1 MAIGLSTYAFFWRS
15 STRVDSPLSLHD
27 MLKQTNELGCKA
39 FQICD
44 YAAVESLTAAE
55 LADLR
60 DTAADLDIA
69 LELGTRG
76 VSPEHLHRY
85 LDLCGQLDAATLRSM
100 LYTATQRPTIE
111 EAVVLL
117 GEAMPAFESQGVTV
131 ALETYE
137 QVPAADL
144 VQVIE
149 GVGSDALGI
158 CLDPANCVAGLEL
171 PHDVVDRAAP
181 YVKNMHIKDF
191 AFTRQAGWVGFTL
204 AGCPLGE
211 GLLDYDEMVAVVD
224 PASRGINQIVEHWL
238 PWQDDAQSTCLLEN
252 QWTEQSVNYLRSK
265 S

>member
-1 MAIGLSTYAFFWRS
+1 MAIGLSTYAFFWRK
-15 STRVDSPLSLHD
+15 LSLQD
-27 MLKQTNELGCKA
+27 MLKQTNELGCNV

-44 YAAVESLTAAE
+44 YPAVESLSAVE

-60 DTAADLDIA
+60 DTAADLGIE

-76 VSPEHLHRY
+76 VQPEHLHRY
-85 LDLCGQLDAATLRSM
+85 LELCNELGATLLRSM
-100 LYTATQRPTIE
+100 LQKADDPVSMLTE
-111 EAVVLL
+111 V
-117 GEAMPAFESQGVTV
+117 MPAFENSGVTV

-137 QVPAADL
+137 QVPTADL
-144 VQVIE
+144 ISVIE
-149 GVGSDALGI
+149 AVDSDALGI

-171 PHDVVDRAAP
+171 PHDVVDRTAP

-191 AFTRQAGWVGFTL
+191 AFSRQAGWVGFTL

-238 PWQDDAQSTCLLEN
+238 PWQDDAETTYLLEN
-252 QWTEQSVNYLRSK
+252 QWTQHSVKYLRSK

>member
-1 MAIGLSTYAFFWRS
+1 MAIGLSTYAFFWRK
-15 STRVDSPLSLHD
+15 LSLHD
-27 MLKQTNELGCKA
+27 MLKQTNELGCTV

-44 YAAVESLTAAE
+44 YPAVESLSTAE

-60 DTAADLDIA
+60 DTAADLGVE

-76 VSPEHLHRY
+76 IAPEHLHRY
-85 LDLCGQLDAATLRSM
+85 LDLCNQLGATLLRSM
-100 LYTATQRPTIE
+100 LYTATHRPSTS
-111 EAVVLL
+111 EAVALL
-117 GEAMPAFESQGVTV
+117 TEAMPAFESHGVTL

-137 QVPAADL
+137 QVPTADL
-144 VQVIE
+144 VSVIE
-149 GVGSDALGI
+149 AVDSDALGI

-171 PHDVVDRAAP
+171 PHDVVDRTAP

-191 AFTRQAGWVGFTL
+191 AFARQAGWVGFTL

-238 PWQDDAQSTCLLEN
+238 SWQDDAETTCLLEN
-252 QWTEQSVNYLRSK
+252 QWTQHSVKYLRSK